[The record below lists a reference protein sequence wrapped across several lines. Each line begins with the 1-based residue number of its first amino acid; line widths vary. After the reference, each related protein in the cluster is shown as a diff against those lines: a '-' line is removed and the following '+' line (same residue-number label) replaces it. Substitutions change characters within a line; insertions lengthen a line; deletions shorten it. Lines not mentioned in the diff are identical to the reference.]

1 METRGLELRF
11 PENAA
16 PLAVVGAAAAAELQ
30 INASIDASLP
40 SHGVP
45 MMQLPD
51 GYAQHKVGV
60 LLLRLFAQERG
71 CEVRGCS
78 LSEFLKAIED
88 HVWAISRKPRTYSTN
103 HQRAFSR
110 ST

>member
-1 METRGLELRF
+1 METPLRGLELRF

-60 LLLRLFAQERG
+60 LLLRLFAQERL
-71 CEVRGCS
+71 RSARMFS
-78 LSEFLKAIED
+78 L
-88 HVWAISRKPRTYSTN
+88 
-103 HQRAFSR
+103 
-110 ST
+110 